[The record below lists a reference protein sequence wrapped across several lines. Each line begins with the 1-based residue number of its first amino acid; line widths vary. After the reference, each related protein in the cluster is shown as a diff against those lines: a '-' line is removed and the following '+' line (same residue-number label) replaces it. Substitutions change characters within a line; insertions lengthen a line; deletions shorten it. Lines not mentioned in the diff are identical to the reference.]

1 VTLSPSAALAYPA
14 CGKPENTPWRLA
26 VDFGLNEEQEMM
38 QTLAKD
44 FLAAEYPDKV
54 LKAMA
59 KDDKGYTPELWKKMQ
74 EMNLMGLSLPEQYGG
89 VGDFLDLTVVLE
101 EMGRVCFISPYF
113 ATVVLGAGIL
123 MIAGSAEQKQQYLTP
138 FAEGKKIA
146 TVAIVEKS
154 IRYSPEAILTTA
166 KAQGGDYVINGA
178 KLFVPDAQNA
188 DYIICAAR
196 TSESQNGITLFI
208 IPADA
213 SGLTI
218 TPLGTFGGDK
228 QAEVTFN
235 NVKVPVADILG
246 EIDKGWSYLEK
257 LLERANIASCAV
269 MVGLAEQALKL
280 TLDYVK
286 ERNAYGHPIGA
297 FQSIQHRAA
306 DMLMDVESSRYITYQ
321 AAWKVNA
328 GIPAARDAAAAKT
341 WVSQAGKRVL
351 TSAHQLHGAIGMT
364 EDHVLHYYTKRLR
377 SCEFSFGGT
386 DDQLEK
392 LAEL

>member
-1 VTLSPSAALAYPA
+1 
-14 CGKPENTPWRLA
+14 
-26 VDFGLNEEQEMM
+26 VDFGLNEQQEMM

-59 KDDKGYTPELWKKMQ
+59 KDEKGYTPELWKKMQ

-89 VGDFLDLTVVLE
+89 VGDFLDLAVVLE

-113 ATVVLGAGIL
+113 ATVALGAGIL
-123 MIAGSAEQKQQYLTP
+123 MIAGSAEQKQQYLP
-138 FAEGKKIA
+138 AIAEGKKIA
-146 TVAIVEKS
+146 TVAILEKS
-154 IRYSPEAILTTA
+154 IGYSAQAIQTRA
-166 KAQGGDYVINGA
+166 KVQGGDYNINGV
-178 KLFVPDAQNA
+178 KIFVSDAQNA

-196 TSESQNGITLFI
+196 TSDFSEGITLFI
-208 IPADA
+208 VPVDTA
-213 SGLTI
+213 GLTI
-218 TPLGTFGGDK
+218 TPLDTFGGDK
-228 QAEVTFN
+228 QAEVILS
-235 NVKVPVADILG
+235 NVKVPAGDILG
-246 EIDKGWSYLEK
+246 GIDKGWSYLEK

-321 AAWKVNA
+321 AAWKINA
-328 GIPAARDAAAAKT
+328 GLPAARDAAAAKA

-364 EDHVLHYYTKRLR
+364 EDHILHYYTKRLR
-377 SCEFSFGGT
+377 SCEFSFGGA